1 MTQEPK
7 FVTGERVGIIVLGG
21 PADGYLL
28 PFDGQITTVT
38 KVEEYLGEF
47 YYFTDIGCDDGL
59 PWKEPCLRKLPPDT
73 PAQFDESIWAPK
85 KEVV

>member
-1 MTQEPK
+1 MNQEPK
-7 FVTGERVGIIVLGG
+7 FVPGERVGIIVLGG
-21 PADGYLL
+21 PDDGPLL
-28 PFDGQITTVT
+28 PFNGQITTVT
-38 KVEEYLGEF
+38 KVYEDMEEF

-59 PWKEPCLRKLPPDT
+59 PWKEQCLRKLPPDT